1 MTENQQKTK
10 PNYGA
15 LYLIPNVL
23 SDKHQDDFIPDM
35 VRKMTHHLKHF
46 IVENEKDARALVKK
60 LKIETSQQE
69 IKLWQLNEHTD
80 DAEIENLLT
89 ALANGQDAGLL
100 SDAGLPCI
108 ADPGSNLV
116 KLAHQKNIKIIA
128 LPGSSSI
135 VLTLMGS
142 GFNGQQFTF
151 NGYLPIDKNQRAKK
165 IQAMEQLAI
174 KGQTQLFMEAPY
186 RNNQLLNDII
196 LNCNTQTKLCIGCE
210 VCTDEGFI
218 KTQTLAAWK
227 ANLPELHKRPVM
239 FAFGI

>member
-1 MTENQQKTK
+1 MTENKQKSNL
-10 PNYGA
+10 NYGA

-80 DAEIENLLT
+80 AAEIENLLT
-89 ALANGQDAGLL
+89 ALANGHDAGLL

-196 LNCNTQTKLCIGCE
+196 QNCNSQTKLCIGCE

-227 ANLPELHKRPVM
+227 SNLPELHKRPVM

>member
-1 MTENQQKTK
+1 MSQKHSNSSN
-10 PNYGA
+10 NYGA

-46 IVENEKDARALVKK
+46 VVENEKDARALVKK
-60 LKIETSQQE
+60 LKIQCSQQE
-69 IKLWQLNEHTD
+69 IKLWQLNEHTEA
-80 DAEIENLLT
+80 AEIENLLI
-89 ALANGQDAGLL
+89 ALSNGQDAGLL

-108 ADPGSNLV
+108 ADPGSQLV
-116 KLAHQKNIKIIA
+116 KLAHQKNIKVIA

-165 IQAMEQLAI
+165 IQGMEQLAI

-186 RNNQLLNDII
+186 RNNQLLADII
-196 LNCNTQTKLCIGCE
+196 LNCNPQTKLCIGCE
-210 VCTDEGFI
+210 VCTEEGFI
-218 KTQTLAAWK
+218 QTQTLAAWK
-227 ANLPELHKRPVM
+227 AKLPDLHKRPVM
-239 FAFGI
+239 FALGI

>member
-1 MTENQQKTK
+1 MTENKQKY
-10 PNYGA
+10 NSDFGA

-69 IKLWQLNEHTD
+69 IKLWQLNEHTE
-80 DAEIENLLT
+80 AIEIENLLT

-186 RNNQLLNDII
+186 RNNQLLNDIFQ
-196 LNCNTQTKLCIGCE
+196 NCNPQTKLCIGCE
-210 VCTDEGFI
+210 VCTDDGFI
-218 KTQTLAAWK
+218 VTKTLGAWK